1 MKRIFFVAL
10 SAIAIFSASAVLA
23 YTSPGSPQGYV
34 TDFAGI
40 ISEPVEKE
48 LEAKLSALEKSD
60 STQIAVVTVSSL
72 EEDVIE
78 NYAVELFSEWGI
90 GKKDIDN
97 GVLLL
102 VAPHERK
109 VRIEVGYGLEGA
121 LTDLE
126 SHQIINTI
134 MLPAFKNGEYDRGI
148 QEGVFGIVESVHG
161 EYVAPATPKKRSFSL
176 ESIGWVI
183 WLVLFGIFELFASM
197 IRAVSKSHAIWPG
210 GLVGGVFAG
219 IAGLIIVGLG
229 AIFGV
234 FVIGGVLFGLFI
246 DYVLSRH
253 PKVNQWGSR
262 FGRDSTGR
270 SWFIGGGR
278 GGRGG
283 GFGGFGGGMSG
294 GGGASGS
301 W

>member
-1 MKRIFFVAL
+1 MIFF
-10 SAIAIFSASAVLA
+10 ASAVLA
-23 YTSPGSPQGYV
+23 YTSPGSAQGYV
-34 TDFAGI
+34 TDFAQI
-40 ISEPVEKE
+40 VSESVEAE

-60 STQIAVVTVSSL
+60 STQIAVVTVPSL
-72 EEDVIE
+72 QEDVIE

-102 VAPHERK
+102 VAPNERK

-126 SHQIINTI
+126 SHLIIENVI
-134 MLPAFKNGEYDRGI
+134 LPAFKDGEYDKGI
-148 QEGVFGIVESVHG
+148 QQGVFGIIESVQG
-161 EYVAPATPKKRSFSL
+161 EYVAPKPSKKRSFSL
-176 ESIGWVI
+176 ESLGWII
-183 WLVLFGIFELFASM
+183 WLVLFGIFEIFASM

-219 IAGLIIVGLG
+219 IAGLVIVGLG
-229 AIFGV
+229 VAFGV
-234 FVIGGVLFGLFI
+234 FVIGGVLFGLYI

-294 GGGASGS
+294 GGGSSGS